1 MKRKTI
7 NLTLIVIIVLVP
19 IVWIYLLFLGNPITK
34 YETEKEFEHY
44 LADKYSE
51 PMVVESLS
59 YDFESHYYYAGAH
72 PKNNNNLR
80 FIIDNGRKTI
90 KDTYLQRKWANDIKT
105 EVLPYFNETMSNMT
119 TAVIGV
125 EGTPINYEPKSEIPN
140 FFDIKSLF
148 NDSKN
153 YVAITIFINK
163 NLKGIENDEYS
174 RIFKLVKYINERQLN
189 PKSFIIEY
197 GIEKQANPNTTVKI
211 YEDNTTNSV
220 AIYKKDILNITSV
233 DDIAKFKN

>member
-7 NLTLIVIIVLVP
+7 NLVIIVLVP
-19 IVWIYLLFLGNPITK
+19 IIWIYLLFLGNPITK
-34 YETEKEFEHY
+34 YETRKEFEHY

-72 PKNNNNLR
+72 KKNNDNLR
-80 FIIDNGRKTI
+80 FIIDNGRRTI

-105 EVLPYFNETMSNMT
+105 ELLPYFNETMSNMT
-119 TAVIGV
+119 TFVIWV

-153 YVAITIFINK
+153 YIEITIFINQ

-233 DDIAKFKN
+233 DDIAKFTN